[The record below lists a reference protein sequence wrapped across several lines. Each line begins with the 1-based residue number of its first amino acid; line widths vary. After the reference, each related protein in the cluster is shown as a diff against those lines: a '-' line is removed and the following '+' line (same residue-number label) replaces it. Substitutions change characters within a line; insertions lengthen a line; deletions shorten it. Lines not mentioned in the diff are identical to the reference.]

1 MRRYRI
7 LRTWSV
13 ALTVLAVVSLGA
25 AAAGTIWW
33 AIAADGLWETVAAL
47 AIGIPMG
54 LLIGALP
61 LAMAQGLRALA
72 DIGEDMAFEAL
83 TTAASSPY

>member
-1 MRRYRI
+1 
-7 LRTWSV
+7 
-13 ALTVLAVVSLGA
+13 LTVLAVVSLA
-25 AAAGTIWW
+25 AALAGMIWW
-33 AIAADGLWETVAAL
+33 ATAVHGSWATVAIL
-47 AIGIPMG
+47 GIGIPVG

-61 LAMAQGLRALA
+61 LAIAQALRALA